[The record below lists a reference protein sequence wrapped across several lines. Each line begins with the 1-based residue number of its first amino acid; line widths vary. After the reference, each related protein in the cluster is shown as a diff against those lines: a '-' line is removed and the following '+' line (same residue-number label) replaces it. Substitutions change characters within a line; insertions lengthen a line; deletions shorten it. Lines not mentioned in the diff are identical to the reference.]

1 MRAAGHRLTGLRFR
15 HLSPRPLDFL
25 CFIGMESRAA
35 ISTEGTFL
43 LNRDDLEFLPWLR
56 RKSGR
61 EISSVLSIGC
71 STYGRSLFSSRY
83 IDAGECILSVP
94 YSVQITPDNIPSF
107 LKPLIANDVGD
118 IGRLAIVLLAER
130 RRGQDSEWALYFS
143 SLPYI
148 DDMHCLVLDHFS
160 EFFGDISLKSFMH
173 AYALD
178 FLNHDG
184 NSENVL
190 MDDEDNETSVVLIRY
205 GKFPNATLLL
215 DFGFTLPENMYDQK
229 QLEALQCGR
238 IINAVALNSVLV
250 HTGLNDKPEFV
261 WCSDKFSPLNSLIFS
276 ISCREVRSTHGTGK
290 GIPPSLRAF
299 ARVLSAKSPEELEEM
314 RVEASEND
322 GRLAR
327 RPLSSRSR
335 EIEAHRILIS
345 QIAPMIQSHNA
356 SIENS
361 ESYYP
366 RISSY
371 RCSFTYLFIYRA
383 WMCCSRSS
391 PWPVF
396 VMALNDLAE

>member
-118 IGRLAIVLLAER
+118 IGRLAVVLLAER

-178 FLNHDG
+178 FLNHNG

-215 DFGFTLPENMYDQK
+215 DFGFALPENMYDQ
-229 QLEALQCGR
+229 
-238 IINAVALNSVLV
+238 
-250 HTGLNDKPEFV
+250 
-261 WCSDKFSPLNSLIFS
+261 CSDRFSPLNSLIFS
-276 ISCREVRSTHGTGK
+276 ISFREVRSTHGTGK

-299 ARVLSAKSPEELEEM
+299 ARVLSAKSPELEEM

-366 RISSY
+366 RIKEVKNRSLV
-371 RCSFTYLFIYRA
+371 FLPLFIYLFIYLQSLDVLQSLKSLA
-383 WMCCSRSS
+383 
-391 PWPVF
+391 VF